1 MFKYSHF
8 SQFLR
13 VVAFENAPSNKNLFK
28 VDDTR
33 ATSSVNVWVSFD
45 WLKKYFL
52 KSVTETVL
60 IKLQVFNMK
69 MAVAKSVFTFSL

>member
-13 VVAFENAPSNKNLFK
+13 VVAFENTPSNKNMFK

-45 WLKKYFL
+45 WLIKYFL

-60 IKLQVFNMK
+60 IKLQALK

>member
-13 VVAFENAPSNKNLFK
+13 VVAFENTPSNKNMFK

-45 WLKKYFL
+45 WPIKYFL

-60 IKLQVFNMK
+60 IKLQALK

>member
-1 MFKYSHF
+1 M
-8 SQFLR
+8 
-13 VVAFENAPSNKNLFK
+13 VAFENTPSNKNMFK

-45 WLKKYFL
+45 WPIKYFL

-60 IKLQVFNMK
+60 IKLQALK

>member
-1 MFKYSHF
+1 M
-8 SQFLR
+8 
-13 VVAFENAPSNKNLFK
+13 FK

-45 WLKKYFL
+45 WPIKYFL

-60 IKLQVFNMK
+60 IKLQAFNIK

>member
-1 MFKYSHF
+1 M
-8 SQFLR
+8 
-13 VVAFENAPSNKNLFK
+13 VAFENTPSNKNMFK

-45 WLKKYFL
+45 WPIKYFL

-60 IKLQVFNMK
+60 IKLQAFKIK